1 MAYPRRL
8 TSMLLAGVSL
18 TPMVTPPGVSS
29 PTRFGVIAATQGPA
43 EPDTWQNFV
52 RLYEVQRARY
62 GGPIGIRLFS
72 PAKLP
77 LPGEPGMVGRLLTWA
92 IAEHPEELI
101 TISHRERDDARL
113 RRFLDVV
120 ASEGLRVS
128 IIYFHEAQ
136 AEWHNPRASPPT
148 YLATYRAYR
157 DVIDR
162 HPAQPRV
169 TLEKNLMWYW
179 QRYNNRRADWHEYV
193 ELNDPADFLSWDTYT
208 FPGVAPSQTHYSTP
222 DDFFKYARDAWQEY
236 GLQWAIG
243 EIGSAVQSHSWDQN
257 GSRFVAWVREIT
269 AAAAN
274 PASIDDSYEGMPAA
288 RFVKWWC
295 ALDGDD
301 HELGLDQA
309 SAAVDAYRPLV
320 KASPL

>member
-1 MAYPRRL
+1 
-8 TSMLLAGVSL
+8 
-18 TPMVTPPGVSS
+18 
-29 PTRFGVIAATQGPA
+29 
-43 EPDTWQNFV
+43 
-52 RLYEVQRARY
+52 
-62 GGPIGIRLFS
+62 
-72 PAKLP
+72 
-77 LPGEPGMVGRLLTWA
+77 MVGKLLTWA

-120 ASEGLRVS
+120 ATEGLRVS

-193 ELNDPADFLSWDTYT
+193 ELNDAADLLSWDTYT

-309 SAAVDAYRPLV
+309 AAAVDAYRPLV